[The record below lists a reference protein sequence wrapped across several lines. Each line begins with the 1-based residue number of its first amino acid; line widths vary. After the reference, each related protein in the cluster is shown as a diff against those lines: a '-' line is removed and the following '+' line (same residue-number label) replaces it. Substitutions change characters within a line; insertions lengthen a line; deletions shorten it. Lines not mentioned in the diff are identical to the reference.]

1 MPETKKNSPAEE
13 IIEDDVS
20 VDGESEDEDLDLDAD
35 MMEDDGLDLG
45 ALLTTEDGE
54 TIPSVLSD
62 GVQAVGEVAR
72 QLSVTNKILVKLIS
86 KLG

>member
-13 IIEDDVS
+13 IMDDVS
-20 VDGESEDEDLDLDAD
+20 VEGESEDEDLDLDEG

-72 QLSVTNKILVKLIS
+72 QISVTNKLLVKLIS

>member
-1 MPETKKNSPAEE
+1 
-13 IIEDDVS
+13 
-20 VDGESEDEDLDLDAD
+20 
-35 MMEDDGLDLG
+35 MEDDGLDLG

-72 QLSVTNKILVKLIS
+72 QISVTNKLLVKLIS

>member
-1 MPETKKNSPAEE
+1 MPETKKNSPTEE
-13 IIEDDVS
+13 IMDDVS
-20 VDGESEDEDLDLDAD
+20 VEGESDDEDLDLDEG

-72 QLSVTNKILVKLIS
+72 QISVTNKLLVKLIS